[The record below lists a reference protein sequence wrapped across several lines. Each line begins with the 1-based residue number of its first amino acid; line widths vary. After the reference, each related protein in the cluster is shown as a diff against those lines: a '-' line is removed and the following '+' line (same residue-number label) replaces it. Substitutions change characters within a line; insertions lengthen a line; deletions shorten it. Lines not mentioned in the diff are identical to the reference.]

1 MMPQEPSERQQ
12 IAAEVYGRTSRYVDV
27 RTDALGNRLEVV
39 EQHMIKLEGNQQQML
54 QLMVQLQQNQ
64 QQLAE
69 RMDRLE
75 QQQEMRQFQQLML
88 ETFKA
93 FGTDIQKQ
101 IADGF
106 AALAEQIN
114 FLAARV
120 DRLERRDAADAQE

>member
-1 MMPQEPSERQQ
+1 MVPQEPSERQQ
-12 IAAEVYGRTSRYVDV
+12 IIAETYGRTSRYVDA

-39 EQHMIKLEGNQQQML
+39 EQHMTKLEGNQQQMML
-54 QLMVQLQQNQ
+54 LLVQMQQQQREMQ
-64 QQLAE
+64 QQL
-69 RMDRLE
+69 
-75 QQQEMRQFQQLML
+75 QEMRQFQQMML

-106 AALAEQIN
+106 AALSEQIN

-120 DRLERRDAADAQE
+120 DRLERRDAAATDDAQE